1 MSLQEA
7 EGGPTI
13 CRICFEG
20 DAAGELVTPCRCE
33 GSQKYVHL
41 DCLRRWQRYVQ
52 FNGPNYPSDFERE
65 ERHVVC
71 NVCTTP
77 FNLPP
82 QNRAAMM
89 SDLAGVSP
97 EEMCPGML
105 LVTKKTS
112 AEPILPG
119 TDLNIAIR
127 FFIEAKVAHFRK
139 SVYLL
144 TEIKE
149 SEVGDR
155 SAAVFGVNL
164 SRALKVTDTED
175 LDGGVSR
182 ETLQRHAEQ
191 GVEVLWMNGGPVKPR
206 FMTSIVVVKYLP
218 WEQRDSLFHEH
229 GLELLIPGGE
239 AAALG
244 PLKGSLA
251 VAAKEAQAAAAVGAA
266 RAAVVFAWAG
276 VAQWSLTQ
284 LLGEVARG
292 SWGWCQSTSTDLNA
306 AAEGR
311 RHENQAQTL
320 WDTLRH
326 SERLTWAPDNEYSR
340 EFESR
345 FPTIPPAEQ
354 EPDPQAAAVMAF
366 LHQFETMRR
375 QAEVPARTRTTTRR
389 QFSWGNR
396 SCINQ

>member
-1 MSLQEA
+1 MGA
-7 EGGPTI
+7 
-13 CRICFEG
+13 
-20 DAAGELVTPCRCE
+20 
-33 GSQKYVHL
+33 
-41 DCLRRWQRYVQ
+41 
-52 FNGPNYPSDFERE
+52 
-65 ERHVVC
+65 
-71 NVCTTP
+71 
-77 FNLPP
+77 
-82 QNRAAMM
+82 
-89 SDLAGVSP
+89 P
-97 EEMCPGML
+97 EEMRPGLL
-105 LVTKKTS
+105 LVTKKS
-112 AEPILPG
+112 AEPILSG

-149 SEVGDR
+149 SEASDG
-155 SAAVFGVNL
+155 SAAVYGVNL

-182 ETLQRHAEQ
+182 EILQTHAEQ

-206 FMTSIVVVKYLP
+206 FITSLVIVKYLRL
-218 WEQRDSLFHEH
+218 EQRDSLFNEH
-229 GLELLIPGGE
+229 GLELLIPGAE

-244 PLKGSLA
+244 PLKGSIV
-251 VAAKEAQAAAAVGAA
+251 VAAKEAQAAAAAGAA
-266 RAAVVFAWAG
+266 QAAVVFAWAG

-292 SWGWCQSTSTDLNA
+292 GWGWCQSISTDLNE
-306 AAEGR
+306 AAEAR
-311 RHENQAQTL
+311 RDENQAQAL
-320 WDTLRH
+320 WDELRY

-354 EPDPQAAAVMAF
+354 QPDPQAAAVMAF

-375 QAEVPARTRTTTRR
+375 QAEVPARTRTTSRR
-389 QFSWGNR
+389 QFLRGNR